1 MIALWGTRLKFA
13 KTKTTIDWL
22 AMGASDWLAVGA
34 GDAVTAALFF
44 GGTAAEH
51 ETITNEEILL

>member
-51 ETITNEEILL
+51 ETITN